1 MFPPTVIES
10 RIELEPVTSDP
21 FIADLDHRASDTVRR
36 LSAPAELVLGRAHLR
51 LRSS

>member
-21 FIADLDHRASDTVRR
+21 FIADLERLASDTVRWR
-36 LSAPAELVLGRAHLR
+36 AAPAEPVPGRR
-51 LRSS
+51 IYD